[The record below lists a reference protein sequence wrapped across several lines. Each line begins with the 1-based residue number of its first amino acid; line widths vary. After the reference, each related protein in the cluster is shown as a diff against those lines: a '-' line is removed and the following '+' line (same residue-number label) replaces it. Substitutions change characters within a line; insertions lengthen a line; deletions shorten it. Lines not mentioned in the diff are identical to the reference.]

1 MYAGLAGIARAG
13 PADPTPRFHELTVVR
28 GHAAT
33 TLGPTPI
40 STGAAWLTLDTLLE
54 VPRPGE
60 EGHWRNFASSRR
72 IAWKTG
78 TSWGLRDGWAVG
90 NSSRYTVAVWVGN
103 ASGEGRP
110 GLTGSTMAAPLMF
123 ALFNAD
129 PASPWFDLPVHALRR
144 IDTCENDGYLAN
156 DACATNQAWIP
167 RDSHFDALS
176 PHNLRVN
183 LDAAGKQRVD
193 SNCESPGAMI
203 RAQWFVLPPAEEFY
217 YRRVHSEYRPMP
229 ALRADCAGTQ
239 PGGRPA
245 LALLYPDSK
254 SQVLIPQELDG
265 SRGRTVFEAIH
276 RRRDATIYW
285 HLDDRYLGETHT
297 FHQQSLDIDPGE
309 HILTVVDD
317 EGERVA
323 RRFQVIATRTSF

>member
-1 MYAGLAGIARAG
+1 
-13 PADPTPRFHELTVVR
+13 
-28 GHAAT
+28 
-33 TLGPTPI
+33 
-40 STGAAWLTLDTLLE
+40 
-54 VPRPGE
+54 
-60 EGHWRNFASSRR
+60 
-72 IAWKTG
+72 
-78 TSWGLRDGWAVG
+78 LRDGWAVG

-110 GLTGSTMAAPLMF
+110 GLTGSAMAAPLMF
-123 ALFNAD
+123 ALFNAL

-156 DACATNQAWIP
+156 DACTTNRTWMP
-167 RDSHFDALS
+167 RDSHFDSLS
-176 PHNLRVN
+176 PHNLHVN

-229 ALRADCAGTQ
+229 ALRADCAGAQ
-239 PGGRPA
+239 VGGRPA
-245 LALLYPDSK
+245 LALLYPDAN
-254 SQVLIPQELDG
+254 SQVLIPQELDD

-276 RRRDATIYW
+276 RRREATIYW
-285 HLDDRYLGETHT
+285 HLDGRYLGETHT

-323 RRFQVIATRTSF
+323 RRFQVIATREGF